1 MCNMSAPI
9 VKNLA
14 NRQREGYK
22 TFSQWFDDENNVYIG
37 RNAGKY
43 AKRSGVEDSKWLTP
57 FICTKWDVAKEQ
69 WVSDLLNE
77 CYEKYVR
84 NSELIDSLHELEGK
98 QLGCWCKPQQ
108 CHGDVLV
115 KLYNEQYGNQSRVK
129 NGEPVEKRKRI

>member
-1 MCNMSAPI
+1 MSAPI

-43 AKRSGVEDSKWLTP
+43 AKRSGLEDSKWLTP

-84 NSELIDSLHELEGK
+84 NSELIDSLNELEGK
-98 QLGCWCKPQQ
+98 ILGCWCAKQQQ

-115 KLYNEQYGNQSRVK
+115 KLYNEHYSNQSRVK
-129 NGEPVEKRKRI
+129 NGEPIEKRKRN